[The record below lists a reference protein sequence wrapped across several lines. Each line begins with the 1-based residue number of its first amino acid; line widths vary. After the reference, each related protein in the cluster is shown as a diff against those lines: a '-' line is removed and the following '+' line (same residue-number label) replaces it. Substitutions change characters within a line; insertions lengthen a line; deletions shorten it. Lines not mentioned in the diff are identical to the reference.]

1 MRQRL
6 DLMKDFF
13 LEANP
18 NPDRVGCPDEQTIRA
33 LAEDRLPPGHPA
45 RLHLA
50 SCSECFTEYRGFRG
64 DWESARSQRRQILS
78 RALAA
83 SLILACSGGVWE
95 YLHLHSS
102 NQAKVQLAS
111 AEPVVANV
119 DLFTSGTV
127 RGEGD
132 AMNALSEVSL
142 PAAVVKLSVTLP
154 RFSQPGRYEVLVSR
168 DRSGS
173 DVVAEGTGDAIETAG
188 KVTVAVTLDLRAA
201 RTGSYFLAT
210 VRGSDNGMYYYP
222 VQISKGAR

>member
-33 LAEDRLPPGHPA
+33 LAEDRLPPGNPA

-50 SCSECFTEYRGFRG
+50 SCSECFAEYRGFRG
-64 DWESARSQRRQILS
+64 DWEVARSQRRRILS
-78 RALAA
+78 WALAA

-95 YLHLHSS
+95 YLHLHSA

-111 AEPVVANV
+111 TEPVDADVN
-119 DLFTSGTV
+119 LFTAGTV

-132 AMNALSEVSL
+132 TTNALSEVSL

-168 DRSGS
+168 DKSGS
-173 DVVAEGTGDAIETAG
+173 DVVAKGTGDAIETAG
-188 KVTVAVTLDLRAA
+188 KVTVAVTLDLRTAK
-201 RTGSYFLAT
+201 TGSYFLAT

-222 VQISKGAR
+222 VQISNGAR